1 MSTITHEEFCS
12 HFTTYVRYVE
22 RGHVDATGAHE
33 YSVGLSVVCVP
44 NGRVMYFESHLDDIP
59 SSTSEPSDEALVEAA
74 WSNLRPSIK
83 SWATSALGA
92 PSLVGSTF
100 TPASNI
106 VTSPADFDSHF
117 TVHVARLDVYPV
129 ITPPQAWC
137 VGFHVCRTSLSSSS
151 SSSSSLSSF
160 YVDTQVKVDT
170 FANTL
175 DETELLEKGW
185 SNVRPSVETWATQS
199 LSISP
204 LVSSV
209 FDVSSSTSPSTW

>member
-22 RGHVDATGAHE
+22 RGHLDATGAHE
-33 YSVGLSVVCVP
+33 YSVGLSVLCVP
-44 NGRVMYFESHLDDIP
+44 NGRVMYFESHLDDLP
-59 SSTSEPSDEALVEAA
+59 PPSTSEPSDEALVEAA
-74 WSNLRPSIK
+74 WANLRPSIK
-83 SWATSALGA
+83 AWATSALGA

-117 TVHVARLDVYPV
+117 TVQVARLDVYPV

-137 VGFHVCRTSLSSSS
+137 VGFDVCRTSPSSSS
-151 SSSSSLSSF
+151 SASSF

-175 DETELLEKGW
+175 AETELLEKGW
-185 SNVRPSVETWATQS
+185 SNVRPSVETWATQT

-209 FDVSSSTSPSTW
+209 FDVSSSTSALTW